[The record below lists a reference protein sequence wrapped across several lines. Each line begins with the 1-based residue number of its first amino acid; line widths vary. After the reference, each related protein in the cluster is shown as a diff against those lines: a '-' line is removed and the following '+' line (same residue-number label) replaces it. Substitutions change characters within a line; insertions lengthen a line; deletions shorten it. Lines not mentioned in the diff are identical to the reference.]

1 MTTSLSARQRHRR
14 LRRNFNRNRNRSN
27 NRNFN
32 SNRNCL
38 RGLGWLVLARQWL
51 GRYALLRAL
60 ALSSEALTPYLKI
73 TMG

>member
-14 LRRNFNRNRNRSN
+14 LRRNFNSNRNRSN
-27 NRNFN
+27 NRNR
-32 SNRNCL
+32 NRNCL

-60 ALSSEALTPYLKI
+60 VLSSEALTPYLKI